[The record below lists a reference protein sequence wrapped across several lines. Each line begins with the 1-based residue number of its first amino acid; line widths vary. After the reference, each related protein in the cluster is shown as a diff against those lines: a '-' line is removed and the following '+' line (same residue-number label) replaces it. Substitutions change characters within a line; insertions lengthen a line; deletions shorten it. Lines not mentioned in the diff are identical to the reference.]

1 MALLKIDNL
10 RSGTILG
17 TWRIEET
24 VSEMLAM
31 MPSLGKLQHV
41 LDSYSRDAR
50 RLEVLSV
57 HALIYIMTGDESLV
71 VSHNE
76 DGHPL
81 LDGWHVSISH
91 TRGYATVLLSRKD
104 EVAVDIEYVSNRVA
118 KIADRFIRDDE
129 QDDSVTR
136 QLVCWCTKEAV
147 YKYFSSQH
155 LALFDIRLRNYDLS
169 SEGCIVAENMQTGDT
184 VTVNY
189 CVKDSYVM
197 TYIIQ

>member
-10 RSGTILG
+10 RSGAILG
-17 TWRIEET
+17 MWRIEET

-31 MPSLGKLQHV
+31 MPSLGNLQHV

-57 HALIYIMTGDESLV
+57 HALVYIMTADESLV
-71 VSHNE
+71 VGHNE

-81 LDGWHVSISH
+81 LEGWHVSISH
-91 TRGYATVLLSRKD
+91 TRGYAAVLLSRQD
-104 EVAVDIEYVSNRVA
+104 EVAVDVEYVSNRVA

-129 QDDSVTR
+129 QDETITR

-155 LALFDIRLRNYDLS
+155 LALLDIRLRNYELL
-169 SEGCIVAENMQTGDT
+169 SEGCVVAENMQTGDT

-189 CVKDSYVM
+189 NVTDSYVM
-197 TYIIQ
+197 TYIIP

>member
-1 MALLKIDNL
+1 MDNL

-81 LDGWHVSISH
+81 LDGWHVGISH

-197 TYIIQ
+197 TYIIP

>member
-129 QDDSVTR
+129 QDDSGTR

-197 TYIIQ
+197 TYIIP

>member
-10 RSGTILG
+10 RSGAILG
-17 TWRIEET
+17 MWRIEET

-31 MPSLGKLQHV
+31 MPSLGNLQHV

-57 HALIYIMTGDESLV
+57 HALVYIMTGDESLV
-71 VSHNE
+71 VGHNE

-81 LDGWHVSISH
+81 LEGWHVSISH
-91 TRGYATVLLSRKD
+91 TRGYAAVLLSRQD
-104 EVAVDIEYVSNRVA
+104 EVAVDVEYVSNRVA

-129 QDDSVTR
+129 QDETITR

-155 LALFDIRLRNYDLS
+155 LALLDIRLRNYELS

-189 CVKDSYVM
+189 NVTDSYVM
-197 TYIIQ
+197 TYIIP

>member
-10 RSGTILG
+10 RSGAILG
-17 TWRIEET
+17 MWRIEET

-31 MPSLGKLQHV
+31 IPSLGKLQHV

-71 VSHNE
+71 VGHNE

-81 LDGWHVSISH
+81 LEGWHVSISH
-91 TRGYATVLLSRKD
+91 TRGYAAVLLSRLD
-104 EVAVDIEYVSNRVA
+104 EVALDVEYVSNRVA

-129 QDDSVTR
+129 QDETITR

-155 LALFDIRLRNYDLS
+155 LALLDIRLRNYELS
-169 SEGCIVAENMQTGDT
+169 SEGCIVAENMQTGDM

-189 CVKDSYVM
+189 NVTDSYVM
-197 TYIIQ
+197 TYIIP

>member
-10 RSGTILG
+10 RSGAILG
-17 TWRIEET
+17 MWRIEET

-31 MPSLGKLQHV
+31 MPSLGNLQHV

-57 HALIYIMTGDESLV
+57 HALVYIMTGDESLV
-71 VSHNE
+71 VGHNE

-81 LDGWHVSISH
+81 LEGWHVSISH
-91 TRGYATVLLSRKD
+91 TRGYAAVLLSRQD
-104 EVAVDIEYVSNRVA
+104 EVAVDVEYVSNRVA

-129 QDDSVTR
+129 QDETITR

-155 LALFDIRLRNYDLS
+155 LALLDIRLRNYELL

-189 CVKDSYVM
+189 NVTDSYVM
-197 TYIIQ
+197 TYIIP

>member
-10 RSGTILG
+10 RSGAILG
-17 TWRIEET
+17 MWRIEET

-31 MPSLGKLQHV
+31 MPSLEKLLHV

-57 HALIYIMTGDESLV
+57 HALVYIMTGDESLV
-71 VSHNE
+71 VGHNE

-81 LDGWHVSISH
+81 LEGWHVSISH
-91 TRGYATVLLSRKD
+91 TRGYAAVLLSRQD
-104 EVAVDIEYVSNRVA
+104 EVAVDVEYVSNRVA

-129 QDDSVTR
+129 QDETITR

-155 LALFDIRLRNYDLS
+155 LALLDIRLRNYELL

-189 CVKDSYVM
+189 NVTDSYVM
-197 TYIIQ
+197 TYIIP

>member
-10 RSGTILG
+10 RSGAILG
-17 TWRIEET
+17 IWRIEET

-31 MPSLGKLQHV
+31 MPSLEKLQHV

-57 HALIYIMTGDESLV
+57 HALVYIMTGDESLV
-71 VSHNE
+71 VGHNE

-81 LDGWHVSISH
+81 LEGWHVSISH
-91 TRGYATVLLSRKD
+91 TRGYAAVLLSRQD
-104 EVAVDIEYVSNRVA
+104 EVAVDVEYVSNRVA

-129 QDDSVTR
+129 QDETITR

-155 LALFDIRLRNYDLS
+155 LALLDIRLRNYELL
-169 SEGCIVAENMQTGDT
+169 SEGCVFAENMQTGDT

-189 CVKDSYVM
+189 NVTDSYVM
-197 TYIIQ
+197 TYIIT

>member
-10 RSGTILG
+10 SSGAILG
-17 TWRIEET
+17 IWRIEET

-31 MPSLGKLQHV
+31 MPSLEKLQHV

-57 HALIYIMTGDESLV
+57 HALVYIMTGDESLV
-71 VSHNE
+71 VGHNE

-81 LDGWHVSISH
+81 LEGWHVSISH
-91 TRGYATVLLSRKD
+91 TRGYAAVLLSRQD
-104 EVAVDIEYVSNRVA
+104 EVAVDVEYVSNRVA

-129 QDDSVTR
+129 QDETITR

-155 LALFDIRLRNYDLS
+155 LALLDIRLRNYELL

-189 CVKDSYVM
+189 NVTDSYVM
-197 TYIIQ
+197 TYIIP

>member
-10 RSGTILG
+10 RSGAILG
-17 TWRIEET
+17 MWRIEET
-24 VSEMLAM
+24 VSEMLVM
-31 MPSLGKLQHV
+31 MPSLEKLQHV

-57 HALIYIMTGDESLV
+57 HALVYIMTGDESLV
-71 VSHNE
+71 VGHNE

-81 LDGWHVSISH
+81 LEGWHVSISH
-91 TRGYATVLLSRKD
+91 TRGYAAVLLSRQD
-104 EVAVDIEYVSNRVA
+104 EVAVDVEYVSNRVA

-129 QDDSVTR
+129 QDETITR

-155 LALFDIRLRNYDLS
+155 LALLDIRLRNYELS

-189 CVKDSYVM
+189 NVTDSYVM
-197 TYIIQ
+197 TYIIP

>member
-57 HALIYIMTGDESLV
+57 HALIYIMTADESLV

-197 TYIIQ
+197 TYIIP

>member
-1 MALLKIDNL
+1 M
-10 RSGTILG
+10 
-17 TWRIEET
+17 WRIEET

-31 MPSLGKLQHV
+31 MPSLGNLQHV

-57 HALIYIMTGDESLV
+57 HALVYIMTGDESLV
-71 VSHNE
+71 VGHNE

-81 LDGWHVSISH
+81 LEGWHVSISH
-91 TRGYATVLLSRKD
+91 TRGYAAVLLSRQD
-104 EVAVDIEYVSNRVA
+104 EVAVDVEYVSNRVA

-129 QDDSVTR
+129 QDETITR
-136 QLVCWCTKEAV
+136 KLVCWCTKEAV

-155 LALFDIRLRNYDLS
+155 LALLDIRLRNYELL
-169 SEGCIVAENMQTGDT
+169 SEGCIVAENMQTGGT

-189 CVKDSYVM
+189 NVTDSYVM
-197 TYIIQ
+197 TYIIP

>member
-1 MALLKIDNL
+1 M
-10 RSGTILG
+10 
-17 TWRIEET
+17 
-24 VSEMLAM
+24 
-31 MPSLGKLQHV
+31 
-41 LDSYSRDAR
+41 
-50 RLEVLSV
+50 
-57 HALIYIMTGDESLV
+57 
-71 VSHNE
+71 
-76 DGHPL
+76 
-81 LDGWHVSISH
+81 
-91 TRGYATVLLSRKD
+91 
-104 EVAVDIEYVSNRVA
+104 AVDIEYVSNRVA

-197 TYIIQ
+197 TYIIP

>member
-76 DGHPL
+76 DGLPL

-197 TYIIQ
+197 TYIIP

>member
-10 RSGTILG
+10 RSGAILG
-17 TWRIEET
+17 MWRIEET

-57 HALIYIMTGDESLV
+57 HALVYIMTGDESLV
-71 VSHNE
+71 VGHNE

-81 LDGWHVSISH
+81 LEGWHVSISH
-91 TRGYATVLLSRKD
+91 TRGYAAVLLSRQD
-104 EVAVDIEYVSNRVA
+104 EVAVDVEYVSNRVA

-129 QDDSVTR
+129 QDETITR

-155 LALFDIRLRNYDLS
+155 LALLDIRLRNYELS
-169 SEGCIVAENMQTGDT
+169 SEGCIVAENMQTGDM

-189 CVKDSYVM
+189 NVTDSYVM
-197 TYIIQ
+197 TYIIP

>member
-10 RSGTILG
+10 RSGAILG
-17 TWRIEET
+17 MWRIEET

-57 HALIYIMTGDESLV
+57 HALVYIMTGDESLV
-71 VSHNE
+71 VGHNE

-81 LDGWHVSISH
+81 LEGWHVSISH
-91 TRGYATVLLSRKD
+91 TRGYVAVLLSRQD
-104 EVAVDIEYVSNRVA
+104 EVAVDVEYVSNRVA

-129 QDDSVTR
+129 QDETITR

-155 LALFDIRLRNYDLS
+155 LALLDIRLRNYELL

-184 VTVNY
+184 VAVNY
-189 CVKDSYVM
+189 NVTDSYVM
-197 TYIIQ
+197 TYIIP

>member
-17 TWRIEET
+17 TWRLEET

-197 TYIIQ
+197 TYIIP

>member
-10 RSGTILG
+10 RSGAILG
-17 TWRIEET
+17 IWRIEET

-31 MPSLGKLQHV
+31 MPSLEKLQHV

-57 HALIYIMTGDESLV
+57 HALVYIMTGDESLV
-71 VSHNE
+71 VGHNE

-81 LDGWHVSISH
+81 LEGWHVSISH
-91 TRGYATVLLSRKD
+91 TRGYAAVLLSRQD
-104 EVAVDIEYVSNRVA
+104 EVAVDVEYVSNRVA

-129 QDDSVTR
+129 QDETITR
-136 QLVCWCTKEAV
+136 QLVCWCTKEAI

-155 LALFDIRLRNYDLS
+155 LALLDIRLRNYELL
-169 SEGCIVAENMQTGDT
+169 SEGCVFAENMQTGDT

-189 CVKDSYVM
+189 NVTDSYVM
-197 TYIIQ
+197 TYIIT

>member
-118 KIADRFIRDDE
+118 KIADRFICDDE

-197 TYIIQ
+197 TYIIP

>member
-10 RSGTILG
+10 RSGAILG
-17 TWRIEET
+17 IWRIEET

-57 HALIYIMTGDESLV
+57 HALVYIMTGDESLV
-71 VSHNE
+71 VGHNE

-81 LDGWHVSISH
+81 LEGWHVSISH
-91 TRGYATVLLSRKD
+91 TRGYAAVLLSRQD
-104 EVAVDIEYVSNRVA
+104 EVAVDVEYVSNRVA

-129 QDDSVTR
+129 QDETITR

-155 LALFDIRLRNYDLS
+155 LALLDIRLRNYELS

-189 CVKDSYVM
+189 NVTDSYVM
-197 TYIIQ
+197 TYIIP

>member
-147 YKYFSSQH
+147 YKYCCAQH

-197 TYIIQ
+197 TYIIP

>member
-1 MALLKIDNL
+1 MALLKMDNL

-81 LDGWHVSISH
+81 LDGWHVGISH

-197 TYIIQ
+197 TYIIP

>member
-10 RSGTILG
+10 RSGAILG
-17 TWRIEET
+17 MWRIEET

-57 HALIYIMTGDESLV
+57 HALVYIMTGDESLV
-71 VSHNE
+71 VGHNE

-81 LDGWHVSISH
+81 LEGWHVSISH
-91 TRGYATVLLSRKD
+91 TRGYAAVLLSRQD
-104 EVAVDIEYVSNRVA
+104 EVAVDVEYVSNRVA

-129 QDDSVTR
+129 QDETITR

-155 LALFDIRLRNYDLS
+155 LALLDIRLRNYELL
-169 SEGCIVAENMQTGDT
+169 SEGCVVAENMQTGDT

-189 CVKDSYVM
+189 NVTDSYVM
-197 TYIIQ
+197 TYIIP

>member
-71 VSHNE
+71 DSHNA

-197 TYIIQ
+197 TYIIP

>member
-10 RSGTILG
+10 RSGAILG
-17 TWRIEET
+17 IWRIEET
-24 VSEMLAM
+24 VSEMLSM

-57 HALIYIMTGDESLV
+57 HALIYVMTGDESLV
-71 VSHNE
+71 VGHNE

-81 LDGWHVSISH
+81 LEGWHVSISH
-91 TRGYATVLLSRKD
+91 TRGYAAVLLSRQD
-104 EVAVDIEYVSNRVA
+104 EVAVDVEYVSNRVA

-129 QDDSVTR
+129 QDETITR

-155 LALFDIRLRNYDLS
+155 LALLDIRLRNYELL
-169 SEGCIVAENMQTGDT
+169 SEGCIVAENMQTGGT

-189 CVKDSYVM
+189 NVTDSYVM
-197 TYIIQ
+197 TYIIP

>member
-10 RSGTILG
+10 RSGAILG
-17 TWRIEET
+17 MWRIEET

-41 LDSYSRDAR
+41 LDFYSRDAR

-57 HALIYIMTGDESLV
+57 HALVYIMTGDESLV
-71 VSHNE
+71 VGHNE

-81 LDGWHVSISH
+81 LEGWHVSISH
-91 TRGYATVLLSRKD
+91 TRGYAAVLLSRQD
-104 EVAVDIEYVSNRVA
+104 EVAVDVEYVSNRVA

-129 QDDSVTR
+129 QDETITR
-136 QLVCWCTKEAV
+136 QLVCWCTKEAI

-155 LALFDIRLRNYDLS
+155 LALLDIRLRNYELL

-189 CVKDSYVM
+189 NVTDSYVM
-197 TYIIQ
+197 TYIIP

>member
-197 TYIIQ
+197 TYIIP

>member
-76 DGHPL
+76 AGHPL

-197 TYIIQ
+197 TYIIP

>member
-10 RSGTILG
+10 RSGAILG
-17 TWRIEET
+17 MWRIEET

-41 LDSYSRDAR
+41 LDSYSHDAR

-57 HALIYIMTGDESLV
+57 HALVYIMTGDESLV
-71 VSHNE
+71 VGHNE

-81 LDGWHVSISH
+81 LEGWHVSISH
-91 TRGYATVLLSRKD
+91 TRGYAAVLLSRQD
-104 EVAVDIEYVSNRVA
+104 EVAVDVEYVSNRVA

-129 QDDSVTR
+129 QDETITR

-155 LALFDIRLRNYDLS
+155 LALLDIRLRNYELL
-169 SEGCIVAENMQTGDT
+169 SEGCVVAENMQTGDT

-189 CVKDSYVM
+189 NVTDSYVM
-197 TYIIQ
+197 TYIIP

>member
-136 QLVCWCTKEAV
+136 QLVCLCTKEAV

-197 TYIIQ
+197 TYIIP

>member
-10 RSGTILG
+10 RSGAILG
-17 TWRIEET
+17 MWRIEET

-31 MPSLGKLQHV
+31 MPSLGNLQHV

-57 HALIYIMTGDESLV
+57 HALVYIMTADESLV
-71 VSHNE
+71 VGHNE

-81 LDGWHVSISH
+81 LEGWHVSISH
-91 TRGYATVLLSRKD
+91 TRGYAAVLLSRQD
-104 EVAVDIEYVSNRVA
+104 EVAVDVEYVSNRVA

-129 QDDSVTR
+129 QDETITR

-155 LALFDIRLRNYDLS
+155 LALLDIRLRNYELL

-189 CVKDSYVM
+189 NVTDSYVM
-197 TYIIQ
+197 TYIIP

>member
-1 MALLKIDNL
+1 M
-10 RSGTILG
+10 
-17 TWRIEET
+17 WRIEET

-57 HALIYIMTGDESLV
+57 HALVYIMTADESLV
-71 VSHNE
+71 VGHNE

-81 LDGWHVSISH
+81 LEGWHVSISH
-91 TRGYATVLLSRKD
+91 TRGYAAVLLSRQD
-104 EVAVDIEYVSNRVA
+104 EVAVDVEYVSNRVA

-129 QDDSVTR
+129 QDETITR

-155 LALFDIRLRNYDLS
+155 LALLDIRLRNYELL

-189 CVKDSYVM
+189 NVTDSYVM
-197 TYIIQ
+197 TYIIP

>member
-10 RSGTILG
+10 RSGAILG
-17 TWRIEET
+17 IWRIEET

-57 HALIYIMTGDESLV
+57 HALVYIMTGDESLV
-71 VSHNE
+71 VGHNE

-81 LDGWHVSISH
+81 LEGWHVSISH
-91 TRGYATVLLSRKD
+91 TRGYAAVLLSRQD
-104 EVAVDIEYVSNRVA
+104 EVAVDVEYVSNRVA

-129 QDDSVTR
+129 QDETITR
-136 QLVCWCTKEAV
+136 HLVCWCTKEAV

-155 LALFDIRLRNYDLS
+155 LALLDIRLRNYELS

-189 CVKDSYVM
+189 NVTDSYVM
-197 TYIIQ
+197 TYIIP

>member
-57 HALIYIMTGDESLV
+57 HALIRIMTGDDHLV

-197 TYIIQ
+197 TYIIP

>member
-104 EVAVDIEYVSNRVA
+104 EVAVDIEYGSNRVA

-197 TYIIQ
+197 TYIIP

>member
-10 RSGTILG
+10 RSGAILG
-17 TWRIEET
+17 MWRIEET

-57 HALIYIMTGDESLV
+57 HALVYIMTGDESLV
-71 VSHNE
+71 VGHNE

-81 LDGWHVSISH
+81 LEGWHVSISH
-91 TRGYATVLLSRKD
+91 TRGYAAVLLSRQD
-104 EVAVDIEYVSNRVA
+104 EVAVDVEYVSNRVA

-129 QDDSVTR
+129 QDETITR

-155 LALFDIRLRNYDLS
+155 LALLDIRLRNYELL
-169 SEGCIVAENMQTGDT
+169 SEGCVVAENMQTGDT

-189 CVKDSYVM
+189 NVTDCYVM
-197 TYIIQ
+197 TYIIP

>member
-10 RSGTILG
+10 RSGAILG
-17 TWRIEET
+17 MWRIEET

-57 HALIYIMTGDESLV
+57 HALVYIMTGDESLV
-71 VSHNE
+71 VGHNE

-81 LDGWHVSISH
+81 LEGWHVSISH
-91 TRGYATVLLSRKD
+91 TRGYAAVLLSRQD
-104 EVAVDIEYVSNRVA
+104 EVAVDVEYVSNRVA

-129 QDDSVTR
+129 QDETITR

-155 LALFDIRLRNYDLS
+155 LALLDIRLRNYELS

-189 CVKDSYVM
+189 NVTDSYVM
-197 TYIIQ
+197 TYIIP

>member
-24 VSEMLAM
+24 FSEMLAM

-197 TYIIQ
+197 TYIIP